1 MLAFFTVLCHAAH
14 SVGIVATLPS
24 TANIR
29 AVAKHMF
36 SVADIDGDDEVSLE
50 VLHVVVVAVVVAG
63 GGGGAAAAAA
73 AAAGACARV
82 CVVSATGAHHRC
94 MPFQEFTAWSSQ
106 HVDSSALLN
115 AFKRVRRTAS
125 RSVDRRKLKRMD
137 QQAEFDSGA
146 LERLA
151 QLQARQETQALAVR
165 IMEEAT

>member
-1 MLAFFTVLCHAAH
+1 MWLLLLLLV
-14 SVGIVATLPS
+14 I
-24 TANIR
+24 
-29 AVAKHMF
+29 
-36 SVADIDGDDEVSLE
+36 
-50 VLHVVVVAVVVAG
+50 VVVV
-63 GGGGAAAAAA
+63 
-73 AAAGACARV
+73 
-82 CVVSATGAHHRC
+82 CVYLYVSATGAHHMC
-94 MPFQEFTAWSSQ
+94 LPLQEFTAWSSQ

>member
-50 VLHVVVVAVVVAG
+50 VLHVVVVAVVG
-63 GGGGAAAAAA
+63 GG
-73 AAAGACARV
+73 V
-82 CVVSATGAHHRC
+82 CVYVYVSAKGAHHMC
-94 MPFQEFTAWSSQ
+94 LPLQEFTAWSSQ

-137 QQAEFDSGA
+137 QHAEFDSGA